1 MKELSLS
8 IKKRT
13 FFKYTLMM
21 CLFFFTFLE
30 TFAQSKKVTGT
41 VTDQQKEVLIGV
53 TIQIK
58 GTQFGTITDFDGN
71 YSLEAKAGDILEF
84 SSIGMT
90 TQTRTVS
97 TSSVIDVVMSDD
109 DQLLDEVVVIG
120 YGSAKKADLTG
131 AISSVSSKDIL
142 KQPTMNAMQS
152 AQGKLAG
159 VNIVSDGNPGSNP
172 VITIRGT
179 GTALGGRE
187 PLYIVDGFP
196 TDNIST
202 INPSDIVSMNV
213 LKDASSASIYGLRAA
228 NGVVMITTRRGE
240 TGTPKISVDIYAGIK
255 TTMNKV
261 KMANASQF
269 VTYFNE
275 DMSMQKLYGN
285 KSAFLLSDQQPY
297 NTDWYDA
304 LLHTGFTNNNSV
316 SVSGGSKA
324 VDYFLGY
331 SFYDEKGVLESQTY
345 QRSTIRN
352 NNVYKFYDDRFK
364 ITQTLN
370 ISFSQGSPKP
380 LNAFNSAY
388 RQSPLTPV
396 QYSNGRYGTP
406 YLNTNT
412 GVMWSQDGD
421 TDNGK
426 LNSLGNPVYQVDS
439 YSEKQKT
446 FTLQAGLEAEFKITD
461 YLKANTRFGATRYD
475 YKSRVFADVKN
486 AWLLTKGPTS
496 TTADFE
502 KLKNASPN
510 STTYADNSLV
520 LNNSN
525 TLRWTWE
532 GFVTFNKSF
541 DSHNFEAVAGISR
554 EKSNIGDVE
563 TLTGYDLP
571 DSSQYWSMNF
581 ASSNYEKKIA
591 QNQYTRLALASYFGR
606 IQYNYKS
613 KYYFSGTIRRD
624 GSSVFKQGE
633 KYWGTFPS
641 FGVGWTITEEDF
653 MKDISFLNYFKL
665 RGNWGKLGNQNI
677 PFNQSTFNT
686 NVSSDKNNYVFGNI
700 FTTGATKGTPVKDL
714 SWEVTRE
721 TGIGFDYT
729 VLNNR
734 LSGTFDYYDKMNT
747 NAILDVSPIYTSEY
761 ENNYYDHVG
770 KISNRGI
777 ELGLNWRDEFSSG
790 LKYSIGVNY
799 SHNTNKVKNLR
810 PEYEGATGGDLTDGQ
825 ITKRLTNGT
834 SLYHWWMYQADGVWQ
849 SQEEI
854 DTAKANGDAIY
865 GTPRPGYLKYT
876 DVNEDGIID
885 DQDKVNAGSYMPKYT
900 YGINISLEYKN
911 FDFNVD
917 GYGVGGN
924 KIYNYLKYARIA
936 SGENISQDT
945 FNERWTGAGSTNR
958 HPGAN
963 RESVAST
970 YYLESGRYFRI
981 NNITLGYTFKDLV
994 FKGSRLRAY
1003 ITAQNPF
1010 IFTPYS
1016 GFTPEIIGA
1025 AEVATSTKSA
1035 AEAGAPGRTAGIE
1048 MSAYPLNRNFLVG
1061 FNLQF

>member
-1 MKELSLS
+1 MKELFFSNKKSLLL
-8 IKKRT
+8 
-13 FFKYTLMM
+13 KYSLMI
-21 CLFFFTFLE
+21 CLLFFTFLE
-30 TFAQSKKVTGT
+30 SFAQSQSIKGT
-41 VTDQQKEVLIGV
+41 VTDKQNEPLIGV

-58 GTQFGTITDFDGN
+58 GTKLGTITDFDGN
-71 YSLEAKAGDILEF
+71 YSLAAKAGDVLEF
-84 SSIGMT
+84 SSIGMVTQSKTVTPAT
-90 TQTRTVS
+90 T
-97 TSSVIDVVMSDD
+97 VIDIVMSDD
-109 DQLLDEVVVIG
+109 NQLLDEVVVIG

-131 AISSVSSKDIL
+131 SISSVSAKEIL
-142 KQPTMNAMQS
+142 KQPAMNAMQS

-159 VNIVSDGNPGSNP
+159 VNIVTDGNPGSNP

-202 INPSDIVSMNV
+202 ISPSDIVSMNV

-240 TGTPKISVDIYAGIK
+240 SGTPRISVDIYAGIK
-255 TTMNKV
+255 STMNKV
-261 KMANASQF
+261 KMANGSQF
-269 VTYFNE
+269 ITYFNE
-275 DMSMQKLYGN
+275 DMSMQKEYGSD
-285 KSAFLLSDQQPY
+285 KAFLLSDQQPF
-297 NTDWYDA
+297 NTDWYKE
-304 LLHTGFTNNNSV
+304 LLHTGFSNNNSV

-324 VDYFLGY
+324 VDYFLSY
-331 SFYDEKGVLESQTY
+331 NFFDEKGVLSGQTY

-388 RQSPLTPV
+388 RQAPIVPV
-396 QYSNGRYGTP
+396 QYSNGRYGGSRV
-406 YLNTNT
+406 NT
-412 GVMWSQDGD
+412 GTGLMWAQEGDVKDGQ
-421 TDNGK
+421 
-426 LNSLGNPVYQVDS
+426 LNSIGNPIFEVDR
-439 YSEKQKT
+439 YNERQKA
-446 FTLQAGLEAEFKITD
+446 FTLQAGVEAEFKITD
-461 YLKANTRFGATRYD
+461 YLKANTRFGSTKYD
-475 YKSRVFADVKN
+475 YKSRVFTNVKDN
-486 AWLLTKGPTS
+486 WLYGQGPTS
-496 TTADFE
+496 TDADFE
-502 KLKNASPN
+502 AERAKGENAKSP
-510 STTYADNSLV
+510 SFADNSLA
-520 LNNSN
+520 LDNSN

-541 DSHNFEAVAGISR
+541 DGHNVEAVVGTSR
-554 EKSNIGDVE
+554 EKSNIGDM
-563 TLTGYDLP
+563 TKMTGYNVP
-571 DSSQYWSMNF
+571 EKSQYWSMDF
-581 ASSNYEKKIA
+581 ASRVIEKKLE
-591 QNQYTRLALASYFGR
+591 QHQYTRLALASYFGR
-606 IQYNYKS
+606 MQYNYKS
-613 KYYFSGTIRRD
+613 KYYLAATVRRD

-653 MKDISFLNYFKL
+653 MQDVSFLNYFKL

-677 PFNQSTFNT
+677 PFNQSTFDT
-686 NVSSDKNNYVFGNI
+686 NVSSGKNNYVFGNLY
-700 FTTGATKGTPVKDL
+700 TAGATIGTPAKDL

-777 ELGLNWRDEFSSG
+777 ELGLNWRDQLPSGFS
-790 LKYSIGVNY
+790 YSVGVNY
-799 SHNTNKVKNLR
+799 SHNTNKVKELKAM
-810 PEYEGATGGDLTDGQ
+810 YEGATGGSLSDGQ
-825 ITKRLTNGT
+825 ITKRLTNNT
-834 SLYHWWMYQADGVWQ
+834 SLYSWWMFEADGVWQ
-849 SQEEI
+849 SKEEI
-854 DTAKANGDAIY
+854 AEAKANGEAIW
-865 GTPRPGYLKYT
+865 GTPHPGYLKYK
-876 DVNEDGIID
+876 DVNGDGVIND
-885 DQDKVNAGSYMPKYT
+885 NDKVNAGSYMPKYT
-900 YGINISLEYKN
+900 YGINISMEYKN
-911 FDFNVD
+911 FDLSID

-924 KIYNYLKYARIA
+924 KIYNYLKYARIS
-936 SGENISQDT
+936 SGENISRDV
-945 FNERWTGAGSTNR
+945 FKNRWTGAGSTNT

-963 RESVAST
+963 REAVAST

-981 NNITLGYTFKDLV
+981 NNITLGYTFNDLI
-994 FKGSRLRAY
+994 FKGSRLRTY
-1003 ITAQNPF
+1003 VTAQNPF
-1010 IFTPYS
+1010 LFTPYK
-1016 GFTPEIIGA
+1016 GFTPEMVGGDG
-1025 AEVATSTKSA
+1025 
-1035 AEAGAPGRTAGIE
+1035 GAPSKTAGIE

>member
-1 MKELSLS
+1 MKELLLS
-8 IKKRT
+8 NKKRT
-13 FFKYTLMM
+13 ICRHSLVL

-30 TFAQSKKVTGT
+30 TFAQSKTITGT
-41 VTDQQKEVLIGV
+41 VIDSQQEPLIGV

-58 GTQFGTITDFDGN
+58 GTKLGTITDFDGN
-71 YSLEAKAGDILEF
+71 YSLAASVGDVLEF

-90 TQTRTVS
+90 SQSKTVS
-97 TSSVIDVVMSDD
+97 AGSTVIDVVLAEDD
-109 DQLLDEVVVIG
+109 KLLDEVVVIG

-131 AISSVSSKDIL
+131 SISTVSSKEIL
-142 KQPTMNAMQS
+142 KQPSMNAMQS

-159 VNIVSDGNPGSNP
+159 VNIVADGNPGSNP

-202 INPSDIVSMNV
+202 ISPSDILSMNV

-228 NGVVMITTRRGE
+228 NGVVMITTKRGE
-240 TGTPKISVDIYAGIK
+240 SGTPKINVDIYAGIK
-255 TTMNKV
+255 NTRRNV
-261 KMANASQF
+261 KMANTSQF

-275 DMSMQKLYGN
+275 DMAMQKQYGN
-285 KSAFLLSDQQPY
+285 TKAYSLSSQQPY
-297 NTDWYDA
+297 NTDWYDE

-324 VDYFLGY
+324 VDYFLSY
-331 SFYDEKGVLESQTY
+331 NFYDEKGVLKDQNY

-364 ITQTLN
+364 ISQTLN

-380 LNAFNSAY
+380 LNAFNTAY
-388 RQSPLTPV
+388 RQVSLVPV
-396 QYSNGRYGTP
+396 EYTNGRYGASR
-406 YLNTNT
+406 LNTDT

-421 TDNGK
+421 VDNGK
-426 LNSLGNPVYQVDS
+426 LNSIGNPIFDVNNYN
-439 YSEKQKT
+439 ERQKA

-461 YLKANTRFGATRYD
+461 YLKVNTRFGATKYD
-475 YKSRVFADVKN
+475 YKSRVFSNIKN
-486 AWLLTKGPTS
+486 SWLYSQGPTS
-496 TTADFE
+496 TDAEFE
-502 KLKNASPN
+502 ALKVASPN
-510 STTYADNSLV
+510 STTYANNSLV

-532 GFVTFNKSF
+532 GFVTFNKSI
-541 DSHNFEAVAGISR
+541 DGHNFEAVVGTSR
-554 EKSNIGDVE
+554 EKSNVGDNE
-563 TLTGYDLP
+563 TMTGYDLP

-581 ASSNYEKKIA
+581 ASSNYEKQLI
-591 QNQYTRLALASYFGR
+591 QYQYTRLALASYFGR
-606 IQYNYKS
+606 IQYNYNH

-641 FGVGWTITEEDF
+641 FGLGWTVTEEDF
-653 MKDISFLNYFKL
+653 MKDIPFLNFLKL

-686 NVSSDKNNYVFGNI
+686 DVSSGNNNYAFGNI
-700 FTTGATKGTPVKDL
+700 FTTGATIGTPARNL

-721 TGIGFDYT
+721 TGVGFDFT

-734 LSGTFDYYDKMNT
+734 LSGSFDYYDKMNT
-747 NAILDVSPIYTSEY
+747 NAILLVKPIYSSEFS
-761 ENNYYDHVG
+761 NDYYDHVA
-770 KISNRGI
+770 KINNRGI
-777 ELGLNWRDEFSSG
+777 ELGLNWSDELPMG
-790 LKYSIGVNY
+790 LSYNVGVNY
-799 SHNTNKVKNLR
+799 SHNTNKVKNISSQ
-810 PEYEGATGGDLTDGQ
+810 YEGTTGGSLSDGQ
-825 ITKRLTNGT
+825 ITKRLSNNTA
-834 SLYHWWMYQADGVWQ
+834 LYSWWMFQADGVWQ

-854 DTAKANGDAIY
+854 DAAIASGDAIY
-865 GTPRPGYLKYT
+865 GSPRPGYLKYT
-876 DVNEDGIID
+876 DVNGDGVID
-885 DQDKVNAGSYMPKYT
+885 DKDKVNAGSYMPKYT
-900 YGINISLEYKN
+900 YGINISLGYKD
-911 FDFNVD
+911 FDFSID

-924 KIYNYLKYARIA
+924 KIYNYLKYARIGG
-936 SGENISQDT
+936 GENISRDT
-945 FNERWTGAGSTNR
+945 FNDRWTGAGSTNT

-963 RESVAST
+963 REAIAST

-994 FKGSRLRAY
+994 FKGSRLRTY

-1010 IFTPYS
+1010 IFTPYK
-1016 GFTPEIIGA
+1016 GFTPEMVGGD
-1025 AEVATSTKSA
+1025 S
-1035 AEAGAPGRTAGIE
+1035 GAPGNTAGIE
-1048 MSAYPLNRNFLVG
+1048 MSAYPINRNFLVG